1 MVNIEFAQPLYLI
14 LLFILPILAYWY
26 AKKGVQKEATVRFSN
41 LDLIPSDVLRIGR
54 NKNRILI
61 GSKLSI
67 MLLIVLALARPR
79 LADTVQETNTEI
91 IDILLVIDQSSS
103 MLAQDFKPNRLEAAK
118 EVAKTFIKAR
128 EGDRLGLIVFAGES
142 YIQCPLTRDIDVL
155 LKFTDQIDIIDRE
168 HDGTAI
174 GMAIANAINRLRDS
188 KAESKTIIL
197 LSDGS
202 NNQGELDP
210 ITAADLAAKFDIKI
224 YTVAAGTH
232 GLAPYPVTDAWGRK
246 VIQKV
251 QVEVDEETLQ
261 EIAEITGGRFFR
273 ATDNESLQKVYT
285 EIDAL
290 ERTEIEVTEYQNYTE
305 LYSYFT
311 IPAALASLLLIF
323 LTRGIFHKLF

>member
-1 MVNIEFAQPLYLI
+1 MEFAQPYYLF
-14 LLFILPILAYWY
+14 LLLLLPLLLLWY
-26 AKKGVQKEATVRFSN
+26 FKKGQNQEATLRFSN
-41 LDLIPSDVLRIGR
+41 LDLIPEQIKKSGRMKNLIFIFSRI
-54 NKNRILI
+54 IIMMLI
-61 GSKLSI
+61 I
-67 MLLIVLALARPR
+67 MALARPR
-79 LADTVQETNTEI
+79 FVDTVQETKTEI
-91 IDILLVIDQSSS
+91 IDILLVIDQSGS

-118 EVAKTFIKAR
+118 DVAKAFIKDR

-142 YIQCPLTRDIDVL
+142 YIQCPLTRDMDVL
-155 LKFTDQIDIIDRE
+155 LAFTDQIEIIDKE

-188 KAESKTIIL
+188 EAESKTIIL

-210 ITAADLAAKFDIKI
+210 VTAADLAAKFGIKI
-224 YTVAAGTH
+224 YTVAAGTR

-251 QVEVDEETLQ
+251 QVDVDEESLQ
-261 EIAEITGGRFFR
+261 EIAEITNGRFFR
-273 ATDNESLQKVYT
+273 ATDNQSLKEVYR

-305 LYSYFT
+305 LYSWFT
-311 IPAALASLLLIF
+311 IPAAFASVFFIF
-323 LTRGIFHKLF
+323 LSRGFFQKLF

>member
-1 MVNIEFAQPLYLI
+1 MEFGQPYYLF
-14 LLFILPILAYWY
+14 LLLLLPILILWY
-26 AKKGVQKEATVRFSN
+26 FKHGQNQEATIRYSN
-41 LDLIPSDVLRIGR
+41 IDLIPKSVIRSGRMKNLVFILGRIV
-54 NKNRILI
+54 
-61 GSKLSI
+61 I
-67 MLLIVLALARPR
+67 MLLIILALARPR
-79 LADTVQETNTEI
+79 LTDTIRETKTEI

-118 EVAKTFIKAR
+118 EVAKTFIKDR

-155 LKFTDQIDIIDRE
+155 LEFTDEIKIIDRE

-174 GMAIANAINRLRDS
+174 GMAIANSINRLRES
-188 KAESKTIIL
+188 EAKSKTIIL

-232 GLAPYPVTDAWGRK
+232 GLAPYPVTDAWGRQ

-251 QVEVDEETLQ
+251 QVDVDEESLK
-261 EIAEITGGRFFR
+261 EIAEITGGQFFR
-273 ATDNESLQKVYT
+273 ATDNKSLQKVYQ
-285 EIDAL
+285 EIDEL

-305 LYSYFT
+305 FYSWLT
-311 IPAALASLLLIF
+311 IPAAFASIF
-323 LTRGIFHKLF
+323 FIILSRGIFHKLF

>member
-1 MVNIEFAQPLYLI
+1 MEFGQPYYLI
-14 LLFILPILAYWY
+14 LLFLLPLLVLWY
-26 AKKGVQKEATVRFSN
+26 FKRGQNQEATIRYSN
-41 LDLIPSDVLRIGR
+41 LDLIPKSVIRSGRMKNLVYILGRIA
-54 NKNRILI
+54 IMFLI
-61 GSKLSI
+61 I
-67 MLLIVLALARPR
+67 LALAGPR
-79 LADTVQETNTEI
+79 ISDTIRETKTEI

-118 EVAKTFIKAR
+118 EVAKTFIKDR

-142 YIQCPLTRDIDVL
+142 YIQCPLTRDIGVL
-155 LKFTDQIDIIDRE
+155 LEFTDEIEIIDRE

-174 GMAIANAINRLRDS
+174 GMAIANSINRLRES
-188 KAESKTIIL
+188 VANSKTIIL

-232 GLAPYPVTDAWGRK
+232 GLAPYPVTDAWGRQ

-251 QVEVDEETLQ
+251 QVDVDEESLK

-273 ATDNESLQKVYT
+273 ATDNKSLKEVYQ
-285 EIDAL
+285 EIDEL

-305 LYSYFT
+305 LYSWLT
-311 IPAALASLLLIF
+311 IPAAFASIFLIF
-323 LTRGIFHKLF
+323 LSRGIFHKLF

>member
-1 MVNIEFAQPLYLI
+1 MEFGQPYYLFLLLLLPMLI
-14 LLFILPILAYWY
+14 LWY
-26 AKKGVQKEATVRFSN
+26 FKQGQNQEATIRYSN
-41 LDLIPSDVLRIGR
+41 IDLIPKSVIRSGRMKNLVFILGRIA
-54 NKNRILI
+54 
-61 GSKLSI
+61 I
-67 MLLIVLALARPR
+67 MLLIILALARPR
-79 LADTVQETNTEI
+79 ISDTIRETKTEI

-118 EVAKTFIKAR
+118 EVAKTFIKER

-155 LKFTDQIDIIDRE
+155 LEFTDEIEIIDRE

-174 GMAIANAINRLRDS
+174 GMAIANSINRLRES
-188 KAESKTIIL
+188 EAKSKTIIL

-232 GLAPYPVTDAWGRK
+232 GLAPYPVTDAWGRQ

-251 QVEVDEETLQ
+251 QVDVDEESLK
-261 EIAEITGGRFFR
+261 EIAKITGGQFFR
-273 ATDNESLQKVYT
+273 ATDNKSLQKVYQ
-285 EIDAL
+285 EIDEL
-290 ERTEIEVTEYQNYTE
+290 RLLFEKICINY
-305 LYSYFT
+305 
-311 IPAALASLLLIF
+311 
-323 LTRGIFHKLF
+323 R